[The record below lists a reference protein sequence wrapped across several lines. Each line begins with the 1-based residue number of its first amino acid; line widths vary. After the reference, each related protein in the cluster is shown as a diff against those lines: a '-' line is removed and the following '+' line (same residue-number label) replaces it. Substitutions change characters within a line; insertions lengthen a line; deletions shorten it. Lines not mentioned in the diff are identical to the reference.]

1 MMIEHLHDREKK
13 LEPFGWRGREAEW
26 VALVCL
32 HSGVFTRAQ
41 FCFHFEG
48 SEKEIEAPAGRKRA
62 ERFVRALIE
71 KKMGVEDDR
80 AIFPGGARACRI
92 SNKEIYRK
100 LGIENV
106 RHRREADDSVMLRR
120 LLSLDYV
127 LEHPE
132 LSWLPT
138 EPEKVSF
145 FELLGIDRKL
155 LPHRVYQGAVGKQTR
170 YFALKLPIAVDVKTA
185 TFAYVD
191 PGKDTD
197 TELRSWGA
205 AHEWLWRA
213 LRGKGIQV
221 RAVVIGADH
230 TATRRSKAALQSW
243 SKGAGEQGEQR
254 TAGPTQDDPPVK
266 AEMQYIENAL
276 VKLDTAIVAK
286 YGGVKRISKRLI
298 ELKTLPRSKGA
309 TGVSIDSYET
319 WVSRRLRMLDAD
331 L

>member
-13 LEPFGWRGREAEW
+13 LEPFGWTGREAEW
-26 VALVCL
+26 IALVCL

-41 FCFHFEG
+41 WCHFFNDPYRMG
-48 SEKEIEAPAGRKRA
+48 AK
-62 ERFVRALIE
+62 RFVRTLVERGMAVEYALPNY
-71 KKMGVEDDR
+71 R
-80 AIFPGGARACRI
+80 GGARVCRI

-127 LEHPE
+127 LEYPE

-254 TAGPTQDDPPVK
+254 AAGPTQDDPPVK

-286 YGGVKRISKRLI
+286 YGGVKGISKRLI

-309 TGVSIDSYET
+309 TGASIDGYET
-319 WVSRRLRMLDAD
+319 WVSRRLRMPDTD

>member
-1 MMIEHLHDREKK
+1 MIEHLHDREKA
-13 LEPFGWRGREAEW
+13 LEPFGWTGREAEW
-26 VALVCL
+26 IALVCL

-41 FCFHFEG
+41 YCHFFNDPYRV
-48 SEKEIEAPAGRKRA
+48 AAT
-62 ERFVRALIE
+62 RFVRALVE
-71 KKMGVEDDR
+71 SGAAVEDDLPNHR
-80 AIFPGGARACRI
+80 GGARACRI

-106 RHRREADDSVMLRR
+106 RHRRDADDSVMLRR

-138 EPEKVSF
+138 EPEKVGC
-145 FELLGIDRKL
+145 FESLGIEHKL
-155 LPHRVYQGAVGKQTR
+155 LPYRVYQGAVGRQIR

-191 PGKDTD
+191 PGNDTD

-205 AHEWLWRA
+205 AHRQLWGA
-213 LRGKGIQV
+213 LRKKGRTV
-221 RAVVIGADH
+221 HVLVIGADH
-230 TATRRSKAALQSW
+230 NATRRSEITLKRW
-243 SKGAGEQGEQR
+243 SNGTSEQGVQKAE
-254 TAGPTQDDPPVK
+254 GPTQDDPAVK
-266 AEMQYIENAL
+266 AEMQQIEDVMRRGDRAGL
-276 VKLDTAIVAK
+276 SK
-286 YGGVKRISKRLI
+286 YGGFQGATMRLI
-298 ELKTLPRSKGA
+298 EFRKLPQSKGA
-309 TGVSIDSYET
+309 SGASIDSYEA